1 MLYIRVIPNTPEYS
15 ASWLFR
21 IRIFGQSGYSIR
33 YSNIILFVNYPAY
46 GIPRQDFGIRIIAAN
61 RHGGTFDD
69 GFCTGALSGYRGDDT
84 SPTAPTDDA
93 FPKPGTIAEPLFV
106 RTALAF

>member
-1 MLYIRVIPNTPEYS
+1 MS
-15 ASWLFR
+15 AY
-21 IRIFGQSGYSIR
+21 GPYKHQNSGVSGLLE
-33 YSNIILFVNYPAY
+33 SVPAQMAY

-69 GFCTGALSGYRGDDT
+69 EFCTGALSRYRGDDT

-93 FPKPGTIAEPLFV
+93 FPEPRTIPEPLFV
-106 RTALAF
+106 RTALTF